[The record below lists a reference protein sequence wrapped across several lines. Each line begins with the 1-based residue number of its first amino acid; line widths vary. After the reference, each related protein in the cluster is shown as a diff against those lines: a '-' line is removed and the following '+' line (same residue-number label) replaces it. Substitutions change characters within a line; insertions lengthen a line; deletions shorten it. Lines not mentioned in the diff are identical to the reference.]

1 MTAKYEKEKNQI
13 LQVRNLKAQLDD
25 LKGQVEKYEREYDF
39 NKVAEI
45 KYGEIPKLEAQ
56 IKEYEEKISSGYD
69 TALLK
74 EEVTEN
80 EISEIVSKWTGIP
93 VTKLVE
99 GEREKLLKLE
109 DELHE
114 RVIGQNEAVTAV
126 SNAVIRARAGLK
138 DENKPIGSF
147 IFLRTNWCR

>member
-56 IKEYEEKISSGYD
+56 IKEYEEKK
-69 TALLK
+69 K
-74 EEVTEN
+74 EE
-80 EISEIVSKWTGIP
+80 K
-93 VTKLVE
+93 
-99 GEREKLLKLE
+99 
-109 DELHE
+109 
-114 RVIGQNEAVTAV
+114 
-126 SNAVIRARAGLK
+126 
-138 DENKPIGSF
+138 
-147 IFLRTNWCR
+147 

>member
-1 MTAKYEKEKNQI
+1 MIRSEIDSLPTELDIVKKKLFTLETEREALLTEEDEKSKKRLEVLEKELAELKSKDDEMTAKYEKEKNQI
-13 LQVRNLKAQLDD
+13 LQVRNLKKAQLDD

-74 EEVTEN
+74 
-80 EISEIVSKWTGIP
+80 K
-93 VTKLVE
+93 
-99 GEREKLLKLE
+99 KLLKMKF
-109 DELHE
+109 
-114 RVIGQNEAVTAV
+114 
-126 SNAVIRARAGLK
+126 LK
-138 DENKPIGSF
+138 
-147 IFLRTNWCR
+147 